1 MDSIKHIFFDLDHTL
16 WDFDKNSEEA
26 LTDIYAELNLNLKV
40 SSFERFLKKYREIN
54 QRYWNLY
61 RQNLVTKE
69 QVRDG
74 RFIDALTFFKF
85 ENAIELGHKM
95 SQLYVST
102 SPYKTNLFPFTHQV
116 LRQLKSKYKLHIIT
130 NGFVEVQHIKL
141 SKSNLTDYF
150 DVVVCSEETGHKKP
164 HKSVFDLAMKL
175 ANTTANESVMI
186 GDSYEADVM
195 GGLRAGMKAIWFNP
209 ENQHSK
215 KELVQV
221 ECLSE
226 IPILFNV

>member
-1 MDSIKHIFFDLDHTL
+1 MDKVKHIFFDLDHTL

-26 LTDIYAELNLNLKV
+26 LTDIYDNLNLGLNV
-40 SSFERFLKKYREIN
+40 SSFQRFLKKYREIN

-74 RFIDALTFFKF
+74 RFIDTLSFFNF
-85 ENAIELGHKM
+85 ENSNELGLKM
-95 SQLYVST
+95 SKLYVST
-102 SPYKTNLFPFTHQV
+102 SPYKTNLFPFTHEV
-116 LRQLKSKYKLHIIT
+116 LSELKTRYRLHIIT

-141 SKSNLTDYF
+141 SKSNLADYF

-164 HKSVFDLAMKL
+164 HKSVFDLAMKM
-175 ANTTANESVMI
+175 ANATATESVMI
-186 GDSYEADVM
+186 GDSYEADVI
-195 GGLRAGMKAIWFNP
+195 GGLKAGMKAVWFNP
-209 ENQHSK
+209 DNQYSK

-226 IPILFNV
+226 LTILFKV

>member
-1 MDSIKHIFFDLDHTL
+1 MDKVQHIFFDLDHTL

-26 LTDIYAELNLNLKV
+26 LVDIYASMNLGNTI
-40 SSFERFLKKYREIN
+40 SSFQRFLKKYREIN

-74 RFIDALTFFKF
+74 RFIDTLDFFKF
-85 ENAIELGHKM
+85 VNSTELGHQM

-102 SPYKTNLFPFTHQV
+102 SPYKTNLFPYTHDV
-116 LRQLKSKYKLHIIT
+116 LKKLKSKYKLHIIT
-130 NGFVEVQHIKL
+130 NGFMEVQHIKL
-141 SKSNLTDYF
+141 DKSELANYF
-150 DVVVCSEETGHKKP
+150 DVIVCSEETGYKKP
-164 HKSVFDLAMKL
+164 HKSVFQLAMKL
-175 ANTTANESVMI
+175 ANAHPMESVMI
-186 GDSYEADVM
+186 GDSYEADVI
-195 GGLRAGMKAIWFNP
+195 GGLKAGMKAIWFNP
-209 ENQHSK
+209 ENVYSK

-226 IPILFNV
+226 IPNLFKV